1 MPVLESADGSQS
13 WSFSPIYVDGRTRAK
28 AVDRKSVLSGIER
41 PEGSIVLRPGRKDG
55 SGGTIDYCARVP
67 YSPDMLDGRIV
78 LYETVS
84 GCAGCLEGRV
94 LLQFRCVRD
103 HTGN

>member
-1 MPVLESADGSQS
+1 M
-13 WSFSPIYVDGRTRAK
+13 
-28 AVDRKSVLSGIER
+28 LSGIER

-55 SGGTIDYCARVP
+55 SGTIEYCARVP

-84 GCAGCLEGRV
+84 GCAGCLDGRV